1 MSGRTERRGVG
12 RFGGSMRASQFRDER
27 GEIGERFLFTLAIST
42 ASVCEF
48 ILVLSSPLGLGLPK
62 GEPFLP

>member
-1 MSGRTERRGVG
+1 
-12 RFGGSMRASQFRDER
+12 MRASQFRDER